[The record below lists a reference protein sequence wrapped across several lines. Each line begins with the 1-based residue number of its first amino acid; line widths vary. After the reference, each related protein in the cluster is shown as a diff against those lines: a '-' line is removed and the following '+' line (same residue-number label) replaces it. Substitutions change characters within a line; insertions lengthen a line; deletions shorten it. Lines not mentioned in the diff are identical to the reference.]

1 MKKYKNILIMTLL
14 TCSIIISAISSIMV
28 MLYYNANE
36 CNREILR
43 SEIDS
48 LRRVPSY
55 DKQSREL
62 QEQKIIRLMEFYVK
76 DVK

>member
-1 MKKYKNILIMTLL
+1 MKRYKNILAMALL
-14 TCSIIISAISSIMV
+14 TCAIIISAISSMRIMS
-28 MLYYNANE
+28 YYNANE
-36 CNREILR
+36 CNRKILR

-62 QEQKIIRLMEFYVK
+62 QQQKIIRLMEFYVK

>member
-1 MKKYKNILIMTLL
+1 M
-14 TCSIIISAISSIMV
+14 S
-28 MLYYNANE
+28 YYNANE

-55 DKQSREL
+55 DKQSRE
-62 QEQKIIRLMEFYVK
+62 EQQQQIIRLMEFYVK

>member
-1 MKKYKNILIMTLL
+1 MKRYKNILIMTLL

-28 MLYYNANE
+28 MSYYNANE
-36 CNREILR
+36 FNREILR

>member
-1 MKKYKNILIMTLL
+1 MKKYKNILTMALL
-14 TCSIIISAISSIMV
+14 TCAIIISAISSIMV
-28 MLYYNANE
+28 MSYYNANE
-36 CNREILR
+36 CSREILS

-55 DKQSREL
+55 DKESREL

>member
-1 MKKYKNILIMTLL
+1 MKRYKNILIMALL
-14 TCSIIISAISSIMV
+14 TCAIIISAISSMRIMS
-28 MLYYNANE
+28 YYNANE
-36 CNREILR
+36 CNRKILR

>member
-1 MKKYKNILIMTLL
+1 MKRYKNILAMALL
-14 TCSIIISAISSIMV
+14 TCAIIISAISSMRIMS
-28 MLYYNANE
+28 YYNANE
-36 CNREILR
+36 CNRKILR

-55 DKQSREL
+55 DKQSREE
-62 QEQKIIRLMEFYVK
+62 QQQKIIRLMEFYVK

>member
-1 MKKYKNILIMTLL
+1 MKRYKNILTMTLL
-14 TCSIIISAISSIMV
+14 TCAIIISAISSIMV
-28 MLYYNANE
+28 MSYYNANE

>member
-1 MKKYKNILIMTLL
+1 M
-14 TCSIIISAISSIMV
+14 S
-28 MLYYNANE
+28 YYNANE
-36 CNREILR
+36 FNREILR

-62 QEQKIIRLMEFYVK
+62 QEQKIIRLMELYVK

>member
-14 TCSIIISAISSIMV
+14 TCAIIISAISSIRIMA
-28 MLYYNANE
+28 YYNANE

-55 DKQSREL
+55 DKESREL
-62 QEQKIIRLMEFYVK
+62 QQQKIIRLMEFYVK

>member
-1 MKKYKNILIMTLL
+1 MKRYKNILIMTLL

-28 MLYYNANE
+28 MSYYNANE
-36 CNREILR
+36 FNREILR

-62 QEQKIIRLMEFYVK
+62 QQQKIIRLMEFYVK